1 MFLHEFQA
9 KELLARF
16 GVSIPQGRIA
26 DSAQDAESVS
36 RRLGFSKYAVK
47 AQVRAGGR
55 EQAGGV
61 RFADDPIAVGRAA
74 RDLIGQRLFTAQT
87 GAFGRRINWVY
98 IEEAIFA
105 RQQLYLCVA
114 VDPAIGQI
122 VLLFSDEGGRA
133 IEQRV
138 HDNRAVV
145 QRRAIEPAHIEL
157 DPSIAILMREI
168 GLKPA
173 IAGEAARIAALL
185 ARMLVRLDATMI
197 EINPLAVTSDDH
209 LVALDAKIIIDDN
222 SLFRHADLAELQ
234 RLSEEEDGDPAELQA
249 QSHQINYIT
258 LDGDIAIAVNGAGLA
273 LATLDLVRDA
283 GGRPA
288 NFMDIRTTASSL
300 DIAAG
305 FDLIL
310 ANPRVRALLVNVH
323 GGGMQRCDTIIEG
336 LGVAMRRTNRH
347 PPLIVRLA
355 GNNADFARAR
365 LTTYGI
371 AYEEGS
377 NIWDAAQ
384 RAARLAAS
392 EAA

>member
-16 GVSIPQGRIA
+16 GVAIPRGRIA
-26 DSAQDAESVS
+26 GSAEDAEIVS
-36 RRLGFSKYAVK
+36 RRLGFAKYAVK

-61 RFADDPIAVGRAA
+61 RFADDPVAVGRVA

-87 GAFGRRINWVY
+87 GPFGRRINWVY

-105 RQQLYLCVA
+105 RRLLYLCVA
-114 VDPAIGQI
+114 VDPTIARI
-122 VLLFSDEGGRA
+122 VLLVSGEGGRA
-133 IEQRV
+133 IEQRA
-138 HDNRAVV
+138 HDNRATVH
-145 QRRAIEPAHIEL
+145 RRPIEPANIDH
-157 DPSIAILMREI
+157 DPSVAILMTEI

-173 IAGEAARIAALL
+173 IAGEVARMAALL
-185 ARMLVRLDATMI
+185 ARMLVRLDATLI
-197 EINPLAVTSDDH
+197 EINPLAVTTDDH

-222 SLFRHADLAELQ
+222 SLFRHGDLAELR

-310 ANPRVRALLVNVH
+310 ANPRVRVLLVNVH

-347 PPLIVRLA
+347 CPLIVRLA

-365 LTTYGI
+365 LTTYGV

-377 NIWDAAQ
+377 NMWDAAQ

-392 EAA
+392 KVV